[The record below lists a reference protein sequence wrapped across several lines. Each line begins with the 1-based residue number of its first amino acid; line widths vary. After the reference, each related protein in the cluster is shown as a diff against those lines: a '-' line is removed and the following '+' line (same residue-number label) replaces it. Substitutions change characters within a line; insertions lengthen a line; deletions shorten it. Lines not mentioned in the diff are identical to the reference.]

1 MALLFDIL
9 SWGALI
15 SGCILCLIGGWGMI
29 RLPDMYTRMH
39 GASIIDTLGIGL
51 ILVGLMFQAG
61 LTLITAKLVL
71 ILIFVFF
78 TSPTATHALARAAL
92 NGGLKPEVLDEGIR
106 LPIDP
111 LNSDDVAV
119 ADTASKEDEPSKI

>member
-1 MALLFDIL
+1 MTIVLDVL
-9 SWGALI
+9 SWIGI
-15 SGCILCLIGGWGMI
+15 VGGGILCLIGGLGLV

-39 GASIIDTLGIGL
+39 GAGIIDTLGIGL

-71 ILIFVFF
+71 ILVFVFF

-92 NGGLKPEVLDEGIR
+92 NGGHAPEVEDDGIR
-106 LPIDP
+106 LPIDSP
-111 LNSDDVAV
+111 DQENMTPQVNVSRETDS
-119 ADTASKEDEPSKI
+119 SKT